1 MKRDEIWR
9 NIKGNKKAQV
19 WIETVIYLLIAF
31 VMIGLVLS
39 FIRPK
44 IEEIRDKA
52 IIEQSLEV
60 IRDIENLILT
70 IGSPGNKRLLEIEIR
85 KGNLI
90 FDCTNDKVFFQ
101 INSKYVYTEPGEN
114 VEIGNVMA
122 LTENKGEY
130 NVVTLERDFSDVY
143 NLTYKNEDM
152 LKTLNKASTPY
163 KVYLTN
169 NGEIS

>member
-1 MKRDEIWR
+1 M
-9 NIKGNKKAQV
+9 
-19 WIETVIYLLIAF
+19 
-31 VMIGLVLS
+31 
-39 FIRPK
+39 
-44 IEEIRDKA
+44 
-52 IIEQSLEV
+52 
-60 IRDIENLILT
+60 
-70 IGSPGNKRLLEIEIR
+70 EIEIR

-169 NGEIS
+169 NGEISNKIVMDFDLE